1 MKKISI
7 LSLHLWYG
15 GIEKSIAALANIL
28 CEKYQV
34 EIACVYKLNDK
45 CVFDLD
51 DRVNIKYLNPE
62 SIVPNRDSFKE
73 AVAVR
78 NFYKIFKESYRAS
91 KVLYYRKKSMV
102 NYIKNCDSDIII
114 STRDIFNTWTGLYA
128 KPGVVKIGWEHNH
141 YHDNIKYANK
151 VINSAKKLDYFVLV
165 SSSLRDFYSKKI
177 DKCKCVY
184 IPNCIE
190 YIPDKKSR
198 LDKKRL
204 ISVGRLSPEKGYLDL
219 LKVYKKVI
227 IDYPDWNLD
236 IIGDGVEKEK
246 LEEYISKNSLTGVT
260 LHGFQG
266 KDYIE
271 KVMLDSS
278 IYLMTS
284 FTESF
289 GIVLI
294 EAMSYGLPCIAMD
307 SAEGALDIIED
318 NYNGYLIDNRSADMM
333 ASKIV
338 ELINDKEKRIELGD
352 NALKSVTK
360 YTSEVVGKEWF
371 KLIEESGAN
380 E

>member
-7 LSLHLWYG
+7 LSLHLGYG
-15 GIEKSIAALANIL
+15 GIEKSIVSLANIL
-28 CEKYQV
+28 CNKYQV
-34 EIACVYKLNDK
+34 EIACVYKLYDK

-51 DRVNIKYLNPE
+51 ERVSIKYLNPK
-62 SIVPNRDSFKE
+62 SIVPNKDSFKE
-73 AVAVR
+73 AVALL
-78 NFYKIFKESYRAS
+78 NFYKIFKESCTAT

-114 STRDIFNTWTGLYA
+114 STRDIFNSWTGSYA
-128 KPGVVKIGWEHNH
+128 RDGVIKIGWEHNH
-141 YHDNIKYANK
+141 YHNNMRYANK

-165 SSSLRDFYSKKI
+165 SSSLRDFYSKKLSTCNCI
-177 DKCKCVY
+177 Y

-190 YIPDKKSR
+190 TIPNKKSS
-198 LDKKRL
+198 LNKKNF

-227 IDYPDWNLD
+227 IDNPDWTLD
-236 IIGDGVEKEK
+236 IIGDGVDKEK
-246 LEEYISKNSLTGVT
+246 LEDYISKNSLTGVT

-271 KVMLDSS
+271 KRMLESS

-284 FTESF
+284 HTESF

-294 EAMSYGLPCIAMD
+294 EAMSYGVPCIAMD
-307 SAEGALDIIED
+307 SAEGALDIIE
-318 NYNGYLIDNRSADMM
+318 NNKNGYLIENRSIDEIVN
-333 ASKIV
+333 KIKDLIDNKNKRV
-338 ELINDKEKRIELGD
+338 EFGEY
-352 NALKSVTK
+352 ALKSVTK

>member
-1 MKKISI
+1 MQKISI

-78 NFYKIFKESYRAS
+78 NFYKIFKESYTAS

-141 YHDNIKYANK
+141 YHDNMKYANK

-165 SSSLRDFYSKKI
+165 SSSLRDFYSKKL

-190 YIPDKKSR
+190 YIPDKKSK

-219 LKVYKKVI
+219 LKVYNKVI

-294 EAMSYGLPCIAMD
+294 EAMSYGLPCIAMN

-333 ASKIV
+333 ASKIG

-352 NALKSVTK
+352 NALKSVSK
-360 YTSEVVGKEWF
+360 YTSGIVGKEWY

>member
-15 GIEKSIAALANIL
+15 GIEKSIVSLANIL
-28 CEKYQV
+28 CKKYQV

-45 CVFDLD
+45 CVFDID
-51 DRVNIKYLNPE
+51 DRVSIKFLNPE
-62 SIVPNRDSFKE
+62 SIVPNKESFKE

-78 NFYKIFKESYRAS
+78 NFYKIFKESYTAS

-128 KPGVVKIGWEHNH
+128 REGVLKIGWEHNH
-141 YHDNIKYANK
+141 YHNNMKYANK

-165 SSSLRDFYSKKI
+165 SSSLRDFYSKKL

-190 YIPDKKSR
+190 NLPNERSK
-198 LDKKRL
+198 LDKKRF

-219 LKVYKKVI
+219 LKVYKKII
-227 IDYPDWNLD
+227 IDYPDWLLD

-246 LEEYISKNSLTGVT
+246 LENYISKNSLTGVT

-284 FTESF
+284 HTESF

-294 EAMSYGLPCIAMD
+294 EAMSYGVPCIAMD
-307 SAEGALDIIED
+307 SAEGAVDIIED
-318 NYNGYLIDNRSADMM
+318 NYNGYLINDRNIDEM
-333 ASKIV
+333 ASKIE
-338 ELINDKEKRIELGD
+338 ELINNKEKRIELGN
-352 NALKSVTK
+352 NALKSVSK
-360 YTSEVVGKEWF
+360 YTSEVVGKEWL